1 MRAGAAGSERY
12 IQNMLRI
19 LIPLLL
25 IIGLVAYWKLRA
37 QMSGEGLRSRSHPLA
52 NDQIDALLK
61 RLAHAAGIENVEVR
75 LLDDPSINGIA
86 TDTGEIYITR
96 GLFDAFQAGEIS
108 ARELASVAA
117 HELGHLALGH
127 LRRRMIELAGRNA
140 AYIVLGGFFARFAP
154 LLGWM
159 AAAWIVTLVTARLSR
174 RDEFEADAYATAL
187 MVRSGI
193 GAEHQASLLEKLP
206 RLIPGHG
213 AMATSWLASHPPV
226 EERTEAIRDNA
237 HRWRHE
243 TAQFSE

>member
-1 MRAGAAGSERY
+1 
-12 IQNMLRI
+12 MLRI

-25 IIGLVAYWKLRA
+25 IMGLVTYWKLRA
-37 QMSGEGLRSRSHPLA
+37 QMSGEGLRRRSHPLA

-61 RLAHAAGIENVEVR
+61 RLAGAAGIDDIEVR

-96 GLFDAFQAGEIS
+96 GLFKAFQTGEIS

-127 LRRRMIELAGRNA
+127 LRRRMVELAGRNA

-159 AAAWIVTLVTARLSR
+159 VAAWLVTLMAARFSR

-187 MVRSGI
+187 MIRSGI
-193 GAEHQASLLEKLP
+193 GAEYQVSLLEKLP
-206 RLIPGHG
+206 QLIPGHG
-213 AMATSWLASHPPV
+213 AMVTSWLASHPPV
-226 EERTEAIRDNA
+226 EERTAAIRDNA
-237 HRWRHE
+237 YRWHDQ

>member
-19 LIPLLL
+19 LIPRLL

-96 GLFDAFQAGEIS
+96 GLFVAFQAGDIS
-108 ARELASVAA
+108 AREL
-117 HELGHLALGH
+117 G
-127 LRRRMIELAGRNA
+127 
-140 AYIVLGGFFARFAP
+140 P
-154 LLGWM
+154 
-159 AAAWIVTLVTARLSR
+159 
-174 RDEFEADAYATAL
+174 
-187 MVRSGI
+187 
-193 GAEHQASLLEKLP
+193 
-206 RLIPGHG
+206 
-213 AMATSWLASHPPV
+213 
-226 EERTEAIRDNA
+226 
-237 HRWRHE
+237 
-243 TAQFSE
+243 